1 MKTNP
6 FILNT
11 HDLPRRAGEMKEYEL
26 DIEAPV
32 RIGVPLIGI
41 PEGDIIE
48 ADVRLESVTEGVL
61 LSAEIYAVALGEC
74 IRCLDPVEQVI
85 DRKIQELYRY
95 EPTNEKGRK
104 KRPVVFSAKRQ
115 CCLPRYEVARPGGLA
130 TRFKLEKAFKAE
142 SPNFYLL
149 AGVTLFTVILG
160 LIMVL
165 SASAVDSFLQDGGFF
180 SGFFKQAIAAFVAL
194 PLMLGISRLP
204 LVFFRKWANIALF
217 ITIGLQ
223 LLVFTPLGVESGGNR
238 NCRPAAPPPSA
249 AARS

>member
-104 KRPVVFSAKRQ
+104 KRREDEDVDLDAEDELQLEGDLMNLEMPIIDAIILALSVNPLCDEECMGLCPDCGEKWESLPDDHRHEVVD
-115 CCLPRYEVARPGGLA
+115 ARWSGLA
-130 TRFKLEKAFKAE
+130 SLLEKPADF
-142 SPNFYLL
+142 
-149 AGVTLFTVILG
+149 
-160 LIMVL
+160 
-165 SASAVDSFLQDGGFF
+165 
-180 SGFFKQAIAAFVAL
+180 
-194 PLMLGISRLP
+194 
-204 LVFFRKWANIALF
+204 
-217 ITIGLQ
+217 
-223 LLVFTPLGVESGGNR
+223 GNQEK
-238 NCRPAAPPPSA
+238 
-249 AARS
+249 

>member
-48 ADVRLESVTEGVL
+48 ADVRMESVTEGVL

-104 KRPVVFSAKRQ
+104 KRREDEDVDLDAEDELQMEGDQMNLEMPIIDAIILALSVNPLCDEECMGLCPDCGEKWESLPDDHRHEVVD
-115 CCLPRYEVARPGGLA
+115 ARWSGLA
-130 TRFKLEKAFKAE
+130 SLLEKPADF
-142 SPNFYLL
+142 
-149 AGVTLFTVILG
+149 
-160 LIMVL
+160 
-165 SASAVDSFLQDGGFF
+165 
-180 SGFFKQAIAAFVAL
+180 
-194 PLMLGISRLP
+194 
-204 LVFFRKWANIALF
+204 
-217 ITIGLQ
+217 
-223 LLVFTPLGVESGGNR
+223 GNQEK
-238 NCRPAAPPPSA
+238 
-249 AARS
+249 

>member
-104 KRPVVFSAKRQ
+104 KRREDEDVDLDAEDELQMEGDQMNLEIPIIDAIILALSVNPLCDEECMGLCPDCGEKWESLPDDHRHEVVD
-115 CCLPRYEVARPGGLA
+115 ARWSGLA
-130 TRFKLEKAFKAE
+130 SLLEKPADF
-142 SPNFYLL
+142 
-149 AGVTLFTVILG
+149 
-160 LIMVL
+160 
-165 SASAVDSFLQDGGFF
+165 
-180 SGFFKQAIAAFVAL
+180 
-194 PLMLGISRLP
+194 
-204 LVFFRKWANIALF
+204 
-217 ITIGLQ
+217 
-223 LLVFTPLGVESGGNR
+223 GNQEK
-238 NCRPAAPPPSA
+238 
-249 AARS
+249 

>member
-104 KRPVVFSAKRQ
+104 KRREDEDVDLDAEDELQMEGDLMNLEMPIIDAIILALSVNPLCDEECMGLCPDCGEKWESLPDDHRHEVVD
-115 CCLPRYEVARPGGLA
+115 ARWSGLA
-130 TRFKLEKAFKAE
+130 SLLEKPADF
-142 SPNFYLL
+142 
-149 AGVTLFTVILG
+149 
-160 LIMVL
+160 
-165 SASAVDSFLQDGGFF
+165 
-180 SGFFKQAIAAFVAL
+180 
-194 PLMLGISRLP
+194 
-204 LVFFRKWANIALF
+204 
-217 ITIGLQ
+217 
-223 LLVFTPLGVESGGNR
+223 GNQEK
-238 NCRPAAPPPSA
+238 
-249 AARS
+249 